1 MSTPSTK
8 PAADAHGTA
17 YSLKALS
24 HQMEKLAALEARL
37 TGREPDSTFVAQA
50 KAASLGIFRL
60 IVMGEIK
67 KGKSSFINALTGI
80 RDLVPVDSDVATSTI
95 YKIHYGK
102 ELRYTVYFEPS
113 AGRDRLPISKDEIAS
128 YGTEDGNP
136 GNRKGVDFIRVEAP
150 AAILRNGLV
159 IVDTPGVGGLFKHHR
174 DITFKHAPNADAVF
188 FVTDSL
194 EAPIGADEVT
204 FLKELRSVTPLVYF
218 VQTKAFAVD
227 GEARAA
233 RMSNNLEI
241 LQREAGIPKERI
253 NYFIVDSKMK
263 LDADEARSSDDLAD
277 SGFCPL
283 MLFLNNTLRK
293 NHEQKVGRLAIERSS
308 AKLAVCDSE
317 LNARR
322 AVLAA
327 DTKEEMDELEEAIR
341 TQRED
346 LKRWDRETKP
356 RLIAD
361 FQKGISTL
369 RRSALD
375 KMAAFRP
382 GGPFNQEADAAIF
395 GAPDAATIQ
404 ALVGAASSN
413 LPAAVSKACLSIGD
427 EITDGVKL
435 LVEKLAAE
443 AGSTQAEAFSLLIPG
458 AATGNIA
465 VSTDALSRVA
475 HRDRAGQTFD
485 TMRTGAYGVIAGATI
500 ASVVGGIVG
509 SVVPVVGTF
518 IGSTIGVMI
527 AGAWGGKASLDI
539 KREQEL
545 EAVRREASAALSQSL
560 SSTHYEAQKAVER
573 IFEEVQTA
581 AADGLQR
588 IVRDATDRLGSQ
600 NEELQKRRQSS
611 QADVARKRQEL
622 AVLIKEAESLRAALA
637 TARSTI

>member
-8 PAADAHGTA
+8 PAADEHGTA

-37 TGREPDSTFVAQA
+37 TGREPDGTFVAQA

-80 RDLVPVDSDVATSTI
+80 RDLVPVHSDVATSTI

-113 AGRDRLPISKDEIAS
+113 AGRDHLPISKDEIAS

-188 FVTDSL
+188 FVTDSV
-194 EAPIGADEVT
+194 ESPIGAEEVR

-317 LNARR
+317 LSARR
-322 AVLAA
+322 TVLDAG
-327 DTKEEMDELEEAIR
+327 TKEEMDQVEEAIR
-341 TQRED
+341 KQRDD
-346 LKRWDRETKP
+346 LKRWDRDTKP
-356 RLIAD
+356 RIVAD
-361 FQKGISTL
+361 FQKGLSAL
-369 RRSALD
+369 RRSALE
-375 KMAAFRP
+375 KVAAFRP
-382 GGPFNQEADAAIF
+382 GGPFHQEAEAAIF
-395 GAPDAATIQ
+395 GAPDVATIQ
-404 ALVGAASSN
+404 TLLNAASSN
-413 LPAAVSKACLSIGD
+413 LPAVVSKACLATGE
-427 EITDGVKL
+427 EITNGVKD
-435 LVEKLAAE
+435 LVEKLAVE
-443 AGSTQAEAFSLLIPG
+443 AGSTQAEAFSLHIPG
-458 AATGNIA
+458 AAKGDIS
-465 VSTDALSRVA
+465 VITDALRRLA
-475 HRDRAGQTFD
+475 ERDRAGQTFD
-485 TMRTGAYGVIAGATI
+485 TMRTVAYGGLAGGTI
-500 ASVVGGIVG
+500 AMCIGGILG
-509 SVVPVVGTF
+509 SVVPVVGTM
-518 IGSTIGVMI
+518 IGSTIGLMV
-527 AGAWGGKASLDI
+527 ASAWGAKASFDM

-560 SSTHYEAQKAVER
+560 AGTHYEAQKALDRV
-573 IFEEVQTA
+573 FDEVQTA
-581 AADGLQR
+581 ATDGLQR

-622 AVLIKEAESLRAALA
+622 TVLTKEAESIRAALA